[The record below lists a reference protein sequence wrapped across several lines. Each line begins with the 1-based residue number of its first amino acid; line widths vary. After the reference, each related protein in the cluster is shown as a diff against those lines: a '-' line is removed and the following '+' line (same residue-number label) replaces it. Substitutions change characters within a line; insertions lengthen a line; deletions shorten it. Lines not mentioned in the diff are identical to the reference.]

1 MENTNKRAVAGN
13 NQPPTPMETVAAQY
27 ASTMEELSNWGD
39 GKKVEDRASMDAV
52 DAILKEL
59 KQYGTAL
66 GKAGQEYT
74 APHHSTWKAA
84 VAEVK
89 GYTDDLAMMKQTCL
103 DLVKS
108 FKEKLAAEVAEKQK
122 QSNIIAA
129 KARQDALDAQK
140 ALEDAEGDIEA
151 KREAKAKL
159 DEAKAATKAVESVK
173 KEAVKGLRTVHHYKI
188 ESHKGALNDIV
199 KNDRD
204 AMTAFIEWY
213 VDQNHRKRPIGGVVT
228 WETKEA
234 F

>member
-1 MENTNKRAVAGN
+1 MTDSNERAVAGN
-13 NQPPTPMETVAAQY
+13 NQPPTPMETVAAEY

-59 KQYGTAL
+59 KTYGTAL
-66 GKAGQEYT
+66 GKAGRDYT
-74 APHHSTWKAA
+74 TPHHDTWKAA

-89 GYTDDLAMMKQTCL
+89 GYADDLVLMKQTCL
-103 DLVKS
+103 DLVKPY
-108 FKEKLAAEVAEKQK
+108 KEQLAKEVAEKQK
-122 QSNIIAA
+122 QANIIAA
-129 KARQDALDAQK
+129 KARQDAQDATK

-159 DEAKAATKAVESVK
+159 DEAKAATKAVASVK

-188 ESHKGALNDIV
+188 DDHKAALNDIV
-199 KNDRD
+199 RNDRD
-204 AMTAFIEWY
+204 AVTAFIEWY

>member
-1 MENTNKRAVAGN
+1 MENTNERAVAGN
-13 NQPPTPMETVAAQY
+13 NQPPTPMETVAAEY

-59 KQYGTAL
+59 KTYGTAL

-74 APHHSTWKAA
+74 APHHVVWKDA

-89 GYTDDLAMMKQTCL
+89 TYTDDLAMMKQTCS

-122 QSNIIAA
+122 QANIIAA
-129 KARQDALDAQK
+129 KARQDAQDAQK

-151 KREAKAKL
+151 KREAKAAL
-159 DEAKAATKAVESVK
+159 DEAKAATKAVASVK

-188 ESHKGALNDIV
+188 DDHKAALNDIV
-199 KNDRD
+199 RNDRD
-204 AMTAFIEWY
+204 AVTAFIEWY